1 MPFETRLTQDMIE
14 EFTAA
19 GHWGNKTFYELF
31 LERATAHPER
41 EALIDANNRVTYGT
55 LDQNV
60 RRTAAFLKAQGIGPG
75 DVVTIQLPNRV
86 EFAYV
91 FFALELIGAVA
102 NKINPD
108 FRSREVDLF
117 CGLPIAGL
125 MCAPNRSR
133 ASTIR
138 K

>member
-1 MPFETRLTQDMIE
+1 M
-14 EFTAA
+14 
-19 GHWGNKTFYELF
+19 
-31 LERATAHPER
+31 
-41 EALIDANNRVTYGT
+41 IDANNRITYGV

-75 DVVTIQLPNRV
+75 DVVTIQLANRV

-108 FRSREVDLF
+108 FRSREVDFILQF
-117 CGLPIAGL
+117 A
-125 MCAPNRSR
+125 NSR
-133 ASTIR
+133 AYVCAQSF
-138 K
+138 KGFDYP